1 MTTAASS
8 AITTKQIQVPKGRN
22 VSGRPWKTAAQRP
35 AVSLIKT
42 EVNNQKKS
50 WEKKLAEKI
59 ARKNILELQK
69 QMEAERKEK
78 IQQKKERRL
87 ENERRRAENEYK
99 TIQRSAQTLNT
110 SKVGITLK
118 ALSKKQLRQ
127 IKKTRVNPK
136 TGVVE
141 YVSAYAK

>member
-1 MTTAASS
+1 MTTASCSS
-8 AITTKQIQVPKGRN
+8 AIQAPKGRN

-42 EVNNQKKS
+42 DANNQKKS
-50 WEKKLAEKI
+50 WEKKQAEKI
-59 ARKNILELQK
+59 VRRNILELQK
-69 QMEAERKEK
+69 QMENERKEK

-87 ENERRRAENEYK
+87 ENERRRAENEYQ